1 MKKADYRRIADT
13 YDVARPLFEE
23 NLERWMTLISERIGS
38 RQRVELLDLGC
49 GTGRFSIPMATGL
62 GYSVTG
68 ADNSEE
74 MLEKARN
81 KEGGDRVKW
90 DLQDATRLSYPSGSF
105 DVVFM
110 SHLLHHLDEP
120 PDVVRECYRILR
132 PGGVILNRYG
142 PMEDIRDDP
151 EHTFFPESI
160 EIDEARTPTIKQ
172 VEEWFG
178 TAGFSDVST
187 EAIVQQ
193 TYRFAE
199 ERLRKA
205 GLRCTSVLTLVGQ
218 SAFEKGLEAFRRYV
232 SDNPNDPWLLM
243 DKIALTSGRK
253 TVAHGDSDINGVFH
267 ETLI

>member
-13 YDVARPLFEE
+13 YDATRPLLEE
-23 NLERWMTLISERIGS
+23 IVERWMTLISERIGP

-49 GTGRFSIPMATGL
+49 GTGRFSIPIASRL

-74 MLEKARN
+74 MLEKARD
-81 KEGGDRVKW
+81 KEGGDRVRW
-90 DLQDATRLSYPSGSF
+90 SMQDATRLSYSSDSF

-120 PDVVRECYRILR
+120 LDVVGECYRILR
-132 PGGVILNRYG
+132 PDGVILNRYG
-142 PMEDIRDDP
+142 SMKDIRDDP
-151 EHTFFPESI
+151 EHRFFPGSV
-160 EIDEARTPTIKQ
+160 EIDEARTPNIEQ
-172 VEEWFG
+172 VEEWFRV
-178 TAGFSDVST
+178 AGFNETST
-187 EAIVQQ
+187 EVIVQQ
-193 TYRFAE
+193 TYRSAA

-218 SAFEKGLEAFRRYV
+218 SAFEKGLEAFRRYI

-243 DKIALTSGRK
+243 DKIALTTGRK
-253 TVAHGDSDINGVFH
+253 TVALSKQTG
-267 ETLI
+267 

>member
-1 MKKADYRRIADT
+1 MKKADYGQIANT

-23 NLERWMTLISERIGS
+23 ILERWMTLISERIGS
-38 RQRVELLDLGC
+38 RQRVEFLDLGC
-49 GTGRFSIPMATGL
+49 GTGRFSIPIAARL

-90 DLQDATRLSYPSGSF
+90 SIQDATRLSFPTASF

-120 PDVVRECYRILR
+120 LDVVRECYRILR

-151 EHTFFPESI
+151 EHTFFPGSV
-160 EIDEARTPTIKQ
+160 EIDEGRTPTIEQ
-172 VEEWFG
+172 VEDWFRVS
-178 TAGFSDVST
+178 GFNGVST

-193 TYRFAE
+193 TYRHAE

-232 SDNPNDPWLLM
+232 SDNPKDPWLLM
-243 DKIALTSGRK
+243 DRIALTSGRK
-253 TVAHGDSDINGVFH
+253 IVAQSNRI
-267 ETLI
+267 

>member
-1 MKKADYRRIADT
+1 MRKADYRQIADT
-13 YDVARPLFEE
+13 YDAARPLFDE
-23 NLERWMTLISERIGS
+23 NLQRWMTLISDRIGT
-38 RQRVELLDLGC
+38 RQRVRLLDLGC
-49 GTGRFSIPMATGL
+49 GTGRFSIPMATRL

-74 MLEKARN
+74 MLKKARN
-81 KEGGDRVKW
+81 KEGGDRVEW
-90 DLQDATRLSYPSGSF
+90 NIQDATRLSYPTASF

-110 SHLLHHLDEP
+110 SHLLHHLDKP
-120 PDVVRECYRILR
+120 LDVVGECHRVLR
-132 PGGVILNRYG
+132 PEGVILNRYG

-160 EIDEARTPTIKQ
+160 VIDEARTPTIEQ
-172 VEEWFG
+172 VEEWFRV
-178 TAGFSDVST
+178 AGFNDVST

-193 TYRFAE
+193 TYKSAE

-218 SAFEKGLEAFRRYV
+218 SAFEKGLETFRRYI

-253 TVAHGDSDINGVFH
+253 TVAQSKQT
-267 ETLI
+267 E

>member
-1 MKKADYRRIADT
+1 MKKADYGQIADT

-90 DLQDATRLSYPSGSF
+90 SVEDATRLSYPNASF
-105 DVVFM
+105 DVAFM
-110 SHLLHHLDEP
+110 SHLLHHLNEP
-120 PDVVRECYRILR
+120 LDVIRECYRILR

-142 PMEDIRDDP
+142 PMEDIHDDP
-151 EHTFFPESI
+151 EHTFFAGSV
-160 EIDEARTPTIKQ
+160 EIDEARTPTVEQ
-172 VEEWFG
+172 VEEWFEV
-178 TAGFSDVST
+178 AGLNEIST
-187 EAIVQQ
+187 EVIVQQ
-193 TYRFAE
+193 TYRSAE
-199 ERLRKA
+199 ERLRNA
-205 GLRCTSVLTLVGQ
+205 GLRCTSVLTLVNQ
-218 SAFEKGLEAFRRYV
+218 SAFEKGLEAFRRYI

-243 DKIALTSGRK
+243 DKIALTCGRK
-253 TVAHGDSDINGVFH
+253 
-267 ETLI
+267 